1 MVKTDEATTPAA
13 TVETKEVVEAPE
25 PIEVDSTDN
34 VTATATTTKKEDA
47 KEVVKEKV
55 TEKAVDEPMID
66 IVEEVGA
73 AAATKTETPVVVEE
87 SAKTEEKVALEA
99 VEPEKKNG
107 HTNGNANGHDEN
119 GSDATTEEP
128 EKTAVA
134 TEKIVETEKVAEEK
148 IDESPEEI
156 KAKKLAEA
164 EPTPPPT
171 EIVEA

>member
-47 KEVVKEKV
+47 PVVKEKV
-55 TEKAVDEPMID
+55 TEKAVDEPMVD

-87 SAKTEEKVALEA
+87 SAKTEEKAAIEA

-107 HTNGNANGHDEN
+107 HTNGEANGHVEN